1 MKDCPVSLFL
11 QCRKVSNVRRSQGT
25 LRGTPM
31 LAGDAYR
38 VPRRDRQ
45 QAHKPLV
52 HAWVGENRAVTAAAT
67 DLCTLHPTQ
76 PAMAAP
82 KVRSVAEASRTACD
96 ADESSVRSTAQR
108 SPVPC

>member
-52 HAWVGENRAVTAAAT
+52 HAWVGER
-67 DLCTLHPTQ
+67 LEQGRHGCGYRSLHP
-76 PAMAAP
+76 AP
-82 KVRSVAEASRTACD
+82 HLTGDGCPKSAVCGNSLTHGL
-96 ADESSVRSTAQR
+96 
-108 SPVPC
+108 